1 MDVAYNVPM
10 ASKVTAFLLTFIVNI
25 IAGIFI
31 LFMMLV
37 GMNGY
42 SESDA
47 QWGLIAYIVLTIA
60 ITVLMSLGAVL
71 VVGTMVRRQFSAAVA
86 VLTAVPAF
94 SAIGIVLEIVSSLIG
109 VGIAEFVRVN
119 Y

>member
-1 MDVAYNVPM
+1 MPVKVA
-10 ASKVTAFLLTFIVNI
+10 AFLLTLI
-25 IAGIFI
+25 IDILAGVVI
-31 LFMMLV
+31 LFVMLI

-47 QWGLIAYIVLTIA
+47 QWGLAAFVILSISIS
-60 ITVLMSLGAVL
+60 VLMAVAAVFL
-71 VVGTMVRRQFSAAVA
+71 VKTMVRKQFSPAIAL
-86 VLTAVPAF
+86 LTAVPAF
-94 SAIGIVLEIVSSLIG
+94 SAIGVVLELISSLIG

>member
-1 MDVAYNVPM
+1 MP
-10 ASKVTAFLLTFIVNI
+10 SI
-25 IAGIFI
+25 IAAFSLTLIIDILAGLVI

-47 QWGLIAYIVLTIA
+47 QWGLVTYALLTI
-60 ITVLMSLGAVL
+60 IISVLMGVAAVFL
-71 VVGTMVRRQFSAAVA
+71 VRAMVRKQFSTTIA

-94 SAIGIVLEIVSSLIG
+94 SAIGVVLELVSSLIG

-119 Y
+119 H